1 MADKRKRIYYTKG
14 QITKGLVT
22 NGGQW
27 MTTDNVEYIGQYHTY
42 TTGEVFTDASYINNK
57 SRILIPYVDIETV
70 SELDI
75 DFSKNFEYDTISNV
89 NINRSASPNPVSQLP
104 TNKDILRGYM
114 IRNFAVKV
122 TDGEVI
128 ELTTKDIQQ
137 IGSENGLDKNLYRT
151 FNLRWKIT
159 GPTNDVLDSQGNIIE
174 SGIVQTNQRT
184 LNLKAQKYPK
194 IKEYIP
200 NLLQFSQGIAQ
211 TDTTAVSTT
220 PTPNT
225 PTTPTTTPTTP
236 STTPSTGTTSGGSTS
251 VGGGG
256 TSTSGGGTSTSAGG
270 Y

>member
-1 MADKRKRIYYTKG
+1 MADKRQRAYYTKA
-14 QITKGLVT
+14 QITTGLLT
-22 NGGQW
+22 EGGQY
-27 MTTDNVEYIGQYHTY
+27 MLVDNTEYKGQYHTY
-42 TTGEVFTDASYINNK
+42 TTGEVFTEPSYVNGLSK
-57 SRILIPYVDIETV
+57 KLIPFVDIQSTNLE
-70 SELDI
+70 I
-75 DFSKNFEYDTISNV
+75 DNAKNFEYDSIKKITV
-89 NINRSASPNPVSQLP
+89 NKSMSPNPAFVPP

-137 IGSENGLDKNLYRT
+137 IGSENGLDENLYRT